1 MRLESGQVLAG
12 RYALL
17 RKLGEGRTAEAW
29 LAGDRESGVEVVLK
43 VLRAEL
49 SSSPD
54 ERVRFLDAA
63 RLQRDIAHP
72 GVLACTSV
80 REEEPVLATFAFE
93 GSSDLTRLRGAPL
106 RSILRA
112 LAQVAEGAGALHAR
126 GCVHRDIKA
135 SNVLLADDGRALL
148 ADFGLAA
155 GIGEATAAPGGSPFT
170 SSPEQLAGAPPAIA
184 DDVYAFGA
192 LAYELLAGY
201 PPFYPDAAAARTPAT
216 PQSLARRRADLP
228 PGLEELVTRCL
239 ARRAEDRPRDM
250 TEVLEGLRNIPDT
263 ESQSDT
269 PRALHAPPALRA
281 PGAGEEAIE
290 PMWQRKVAAGPSAS
304 ELRSQGFRRGL
315 LVGTFIFLLVV
326 AGIVFFA
333 LPGWVER
340 HETAPVARVP
350 AAPANAAPSKPVVSA
365 PAVDPQAAAKRELEQ
380 KKAQEQRTAAE
391 LRAALAAG
399 AAAIAAGDAAEA
411 RRQYGIASKIDPAN
425 AAARRGLERAKTL
438 DEVRTLLAQAAELER
453 NGQLAAAET
462 AWKKALALDP
472 DTSAARDAIAR
483 VEAQRTASAFSA
495 AVADAL
501 AAVSRRDYAGA
512 RAAYERAGRIR
523 PGAPEVREGLEQ
535 VQRAL
540 GDRTIAQHLES
551 ARKAEQ
557 QERWRDALTEYRAAL
572 AIDAKLLDAQQGV
585 ERVEPRVM
593 LDAAFSSYLER
604 PERLFSDAVRGAARA
619 TLAQAAAIPDRGP
632 VLTRQVSDLQALL
645 AAAETPVRLVIAS
658 DSQTDVVI
666 YRVGRLGA
674 FSRKDMELLP
684 GRYTVVGTRAG
695 FRDVRREVTIMPG
708 NVPPELVIRC
718 EEKI

>member
-29 LAGDRESGVEVVLK
+29 LARDRESGAELVLK

-49 SSSPD
+49 SSLPD
-54 ERVRFLDAA
+54 ERARFLDAA

-72 GVLACTSV
+72 NVLACTSV
-80 REEEPVLATFAFE
+80 REDDPVLATFAFE
-93 GSSDLTRLRGAPL
+93 GSSDLARLRGAPL
-106 RSILRA
+106 RAILRA
-112 LAQVAEGAGALHAR
+112 LAEVAEGAGALHAR
-126 GCVHRDIKA
+126 GCVHRDIKT
-135 SNVLLADDGRALL
+135 SNVLVADDGRAML

-155 GIGEATAAPGGSPFT
+155 RIGEATAAPGGSPFT

-184 DDVYAFGA
+184 DDVYSFGA

-201 PPFYPDAAAARTPAT
+201 PPFYPDAAAARTDAT
-216 PQSLARRRADLP
+216 PQPLAGRRADVP
-228 PGLEELVTRCL
+228 PVLEELVTRCL

-250 TEVLEGLRNIPDT
+250 HEVFEGLRSIPDT

-269 PRALHAPPALRA
+269 PRALHAPPKLRA
-281 PGAGEEAIE
+281 PGAGEAAIE
-290 PMWQRKVAAGPSAS
+290 PMWQRKVSAGPSAS

-340 HETAPVARVP
+340 HETVPVAQVP
-350 AAPANAAPSKPVVSA
+350 AAPAKTAPSKPAVSA
-365 PAVDPQAAAKRELEQ
+365 PAVDAQAAAKRELEQ

-411 RRQYGIASKIDPAN
+411 RRQYGLASKIDPAN
-425 AAARRGLERAKTL
+425 AAARRGLERANTL

-453 NGQLAAAET
+453 NGQLPAAET

-540 GDRTIAQHLES
+540 GDRTIEQHLES

-557 QERWRDALTEYRAAL
+557 QERWRDALAEYRAAL
-572 AIDAKLLDAQQGV
+572 AVDAKLLDGQRGV

-604 PERLFSDAVRGAARA
+604 PERLFSDGVRGAARA
-619 TLAQAAAIPDRGP
+619 TLAQAAAIPDPGP
-632 VLTRQVSDLQALL
+632 VLTRQVRDLQALL

-658 DSQTDVVI
+658 DNQTDVVI

-695 FRDVRREVTIMPG
+695 FRDVRREITIMPG

>member
-17 RKLGEGRTAEAW
+17 RKLGEGRTAEVW
-29 LAGDRESGVEVVLK
+29 LARGRESDAELVLK

-49 SSSPD
+49 SSLPD
-54 ERVRFLDAA
+54 ERACFLDAA
-63 RLQRDIAHP
+63 RLQRDITHP
-72 GVLACTSV
+72 NVLACTSV
-80 REEEPVLATFAFE
+80 REDDPVLATFAFE
-93 GSSDLTRLRGAPL
+93 GSSDLARLRGAPL
-106 RSILRA
+106 RAILRA
-112 LAQVAEGAGALHAR
+112 LAEVAEGAGALHAR
-126 GCVHRDIKA
+126 GCVHRDIKT
-135 SNVLLADDGRALL
+135 SNVLVADYGRAML

-155 GIGEATAAPGGSPFT
+155 RIGEPTAAPGGSPFT

-201 PPFYPDAAAARTPAT
+201 PPFYPDAAAARTDAM
-216 PQSLARRRADLP
+216 PQPLAGRRADVP
-228 PGLEELVTRCL
+228 PVLEELVTRCL

-250 TEVLEGLRNIPDT
+250 NDVLEGLRRIPDT
-263 ESQSDT
+263 ESQSGT
-269 PRALHAPPALRA
+269 PRALHAPPKLRA
-281 PGAGEEAIE
+281 PGAGEAAIE
-290 PMWQRKVAAGPSAS
+290 PMWRRRVSAGPSAS

-340 HETAPVARVP
+340 HETAPVAQVP
-350 AAPANAAPSKPVVSA
+350 AAPAKAAPSKPVVSA
-365 PAVDPQAAAKRELEQ
+365 PAVDTQAAAKRELEQ

-425 AAARRGLERAKTL
+425 AAARRGLERANTL

-453 NGQLAAAET
+453 NGQLPAAET
-462 AWKKALALDP
+462 AWKKALALDL

-523 PGAPEVREGLEQ
+523 PGAPEAKEGLEQ

-540 GDRTIAQHLES
+540 GDRTIEQHLAS
-551 ARKAEQ
+551 ARTAEQ
-557 QERWRDALTEYRAAL
+557 QERWRDALAEYRAAL
-572 AIDAKLLDAQQGV
+572 AIDAKLLDGQRGV

-604 PERLFSDAVRGAARA
+604 PERLFSDGVRGAARA
-619 TLAQAAAIPDRGP
+619 TLAQAAAIPDPGP
-632 VLTRQVSDLQALL
+632 VLTRQVRDLQALL

-658 DSQTDVVI
+658 DNQTDVVI

-695 FRDVRREVTIMPG
+695 FRDVRREITIMPG